1 MKKIIIALDG
11 DHFPQ
16 GAFEFAKSINLKNEI
31 LLAGVFLSPVDY
43 SKLMAYTA
51 GVDGVAVMPEWL
63 MKNDDDE
70 IINKNI
76 ELFEEAC
83 VADGLHY
90 RVHKENNLM
99 ALASLVEESRF
110 ADLLLISSELFYKN
124 IGAAQP
130 NYYLEE
136 NLKRSE
142 CPVMLIPENYK
153 QPSQILLSY
162 DGGESAMFAIKQF
175 AYLFPE
181 LVNMET
187 TLLSVTED
195 KPEELPEYAMVT
207 ELLTGH
213 YPNLKLQN
221 VKISG
226 KKLFIEWLA
235 LQPNSFIV
243 MGAFSRS
250 MFSELFKKS
259 FARNVIQDIKMP
271 LFVSHK

>member
-16 GAFEFAKSINLKNEI
+16 GAFEFAKNINLKNEI

-51 GVDGVAVMPEWL
+51 GVDGLAVMPDWL
-63 MKNDDDE
+63 VKNDDDE
-70 IINKNI
+70 VINKNI

-99 ALASLVEESRF
+99 ALSSLVEETRF

-124 IGAAQP
+124 IGASQP

-136 NLKRSE
+136 VLKRAE

-207 ELLTGH
+207 ELLSSH
-213 YPNLKLQN
+213 YRNLQLQN

-226 KKLFIEWLA
+226 KKIFIEWLA